1 MLDCVDCRYMCRRGF
16 VGGIKLDKK
25 RNEMELKVR
34 LGPDKNKKDEVKDM
48 KSLSGGER
56 SFTTLCFMLAL
67 ANVISSPFHCMDEFD
82 VFMDAINRRVSHLTC
97 CAD

>member
-1 MLDCVDCRYMCRRGF
+1 MCKRGF
-16 VGGIKLDKK
+16 VGSIKLHYTKQQ
-25 RNEMELKVR
+25 MELKVR
-34 LGPDKNKKDEVKDM
+34 LGDDRSKKGVVKDM

-82 VFMDAINRRVSHLTC
+82 VFMDAINRRVSNC
-97 CAD
+97 CLHVVLMP